1 MNAVVDRWQQF
12 WFPAVPVRR
21 LSLFRIVLTAYALI
35 DIAFVS
41 SYMSR
46 FSRVDAAFHQPIL
59 LFRILQV
66 PRLGPGATTIV
77 RGVLIVALACAL
89 IGLWT
94 RVSLWVSA
102 ILYTYWFGT
111 FYSFHAIEHGRVP
124 IVLSL
129 FALAVAPAGAAYS
142 IDDLR
147 RRNKRG
153 PTDDDAGAESEPRD
167 VLAGWALRLV
177 MVVVVCAYAFA
188 AYSKLRAQG
197 LGWIHSGALNEVLI
211 EKQQSLGLS
220 VARHPGIIEAMSAVT
235 VLTEALSPLLF
246 FRGRIR
252 DIYLAVMVSFH
263 LGTLVLLDISFLG
276 LVLCY
281 LAFYDL
287 EVGFDRVK
295 SWWTDHGARVKP
307 AVRAGA
313 P

>member
-153 PTDDDAGAESEPRD
+153 PTDDDAGAESEPATCSP
-167 VLAGWALRLV
+167 AGRCDSSWSSSSAPTRSRPIRN
-177 MVVVVCAYAFA
+177 CAPRASAGSTA
-188 AYSKLRAQG
+188 A
-197 LGWIHSGALNEVLI
+197 
-211 EKQQSLGLS
+211 
-220 VARHPGIIEAMSAVT
+220 P
-235 VLTEALSPLLF
+235 
-246 FRGRIR
+246 
-252 DIYLAVMVSFH
+252 
-263 LGTLVLLDISFLG
+263 
-276 LVLCY
+276 
-281 LAFYDL
+281 
-287 EVGFDRVK
+287 
-295 SWWTDHGARVKP
+295 
-307 AVRAGA
+307 
-313 P
+313 

>member
-1 MNAVVDRWQQF
+1 M
-12 WFPAVPVRR
+12 
-21 LSLFRIVLTAYALI
+21 
-35 DIAFVS
+35 
-41 SYMSR
+41 
-46 FSRVDAAFHQPIL
+46 
-59 LFRILQV
+59 
-66 PRLGPGATTIV
+66 
-77 RGVLIVALACAL
+77 
-89 IGLWT
+89 
-94 RVSLWVSA
+94 
-102 ILYTYWFGT
+102 
-111 FYSFHAIEHGRVP
+111 
-124 IVLSL
+124 
-129 FALAVAPAGAAYS
+129 
-142 IDDLR
+142 
-147 RRNKRG
+147 
-153 PTDDDAGAESEPRD
+153 
-167 VLAGWALRLV
+167 
-177 MVVVVCAYAFA
+177 
-188 AYSKLRAQG
+188 RAQG